1 MTRRHYPVRAAALA
15 LVLAPLLL
23 LAIPAAVPARAM
35 LPAGAVGPAAGTL
48 GCRLYF
54 NDAGTGSSPT
64 VWQDTFTLT
73 QSPAAPKVGDTV
85 TVTLTAK
92 TGPDNGPV
100 GLTAGDV
107 PVNVVLA
114 LGGSLSG
121 SATLRMSS
129 YPAGAV
135 APATPLGPI
144 TATGTYFAAAAGAAT
159 LTVGRVTFTN
169 ASATTHCSAAGD
181 RDHKAAPAP
190 TSIVES
196 FTVGGTGTATPPPS
210 PSASATPSPSAS
222 PSLLPPTT
230 NAPTPTTNAPA
241 PTATEEVD
249 TPAQPF
255 GPKSVKLNCK
265 TLSSLSAWTATHTLT
280 MSPSNPGR
288 GAKVTVSLK
297 FSAGPKSGPVAV
309 GAGDLV
315 PKATV
320 KVGGVG
326 SGTVNLRSSAYG
338 AIGAYAVLPG
348 ATLTGTYTASQ
359 AGLVT
364 LTVTNFVFD
373 HAQVDTECNAG
384 ADPVTGPAA
393 TSIVA
398 KFTVKSRAA
407 TGDEGDGGG
416 GGNGDGSLPTTGEGG
431 VTALLL
437 LWSSAVLLLG
447 VGLVVVLPRRR
458 GILRS

>member
-1 MTRRHYPVRAAALA
+1 MAALA
-15 LVLAPLLL
+15 LILAPLLLL
-23 LAIPAAVPARAM
+23 LAIPAAAPARAT
-35 LPAGAVGPAAGTL
+35 LPAAAVGPTAGTL

-73 QSPAAPKVGDTV
+73 QSPAEPKVGDTV

-100 GLTAGDV
+100 GLNAGDV
-107 PVNVVLA
+107 PVNVTLA

-129 YPAGAV
+129 YPARGV
-135 APATPLGPI
+135 APEAPLGPI

-210 PSASATPSPSAS
+210 PSASASAS
-222 PSLLPPTT
+222 PSPSLPPPTT
-230 NAPTPTTNAPA
+230 NAPPPTTNAPA
-241 PTATEEVD
+241 PTATDEVD

-265 TLSSLSAWTATHTLT
+265 TLSSLSSWTATHTLS

-297 FSAGPKSGPVAV
+297 FSAGPKSGPVPV
-309 GAGDLV
+309 GGGDLV

-326 SGTVNLRSSAYG
+326 SGTVNLHGPAYG
-338 AIGAYAVLPG
+338 AIDANAILPG
-348 ATLTGTYTASQ
+348 ATLTGTYTTSQ
-359 AGLVT
+359 AGLVS
-364 LTVTNFVFD
+364 LTVTNIVFD
-373 HAQVDTECNAG
+373 HPQVDTECNAG

-407 TGDEGDGGG
+407 TGDEGEGGG

-458 GILRS
+458 GIPRS

>member
-1 MTRRHYPVRAAALA
+1 MTRRRFPVRMSALA
-15 LVLAPLLL
+15 LVLAPPLLL
-23 LAIPAAVPARAM
+23 LAIPAAVPARATP
-35 LPAGAVGPAAGTL
+35 PAAAVGPTTETL

-73 QSPAAPKVGDTV
+73 QSPAEPKVGDTV

-92 TGPDNGPV
+92 VGPDNGPV
-100 GLTAGDV
+100 GLNAGDV
-107 PVNVVLA
+107 PVNVTLA

-129 YPAGAV
+129 YPARAV

-159 LTVGRVTFTN
+159 LTVGRVTFAN

-181 RDHKAAPAP
+181 RDHKAAPVP

-196 FTVGGTGTATPPPS
+196 FTVGGSGTATPPPS

-222 PSLLPPTT
+222 ASPSLPPPTT
-230 NAPTPTTNAPA
+230 SAPPPA
-241 PTATEEVD
+241 KSEEVD

-297 FSAGPKSGPVAV
+297 FSAGPKSGPVPV

-326 SGTVNLRSSAYG
+326 SGTVNLKGPAYG
-338 AIGAYAVLPG
+338 AIAAYAVVPG
-348 ATLTGTYTASQ
+348 ATLTGTYTTSQ
-359 AGLVT
+359 AGLVS
-364 LTVTNFVFD
+364 LTVSNFLFD
-373 HAQVDTECNAG
+373 HSQVDTECNAG
-384 ADPVTGPAA
+384 ADPVTGPAM

-407 TGDEGDGGG
+407 TDDEGDGGG
-416 GGNGDGSLPTTGEGG
+416 EGSLPTTGEGG

-437 LWSSAVLLLG
+437 LWSSAALLFG
-447 VGLVVVLPRRR
+447 IGLVVVLPRRR
-458 GILRS
+458 GTARS

>member
-1 MTRRHYPVRAAALA
+1 MTRRRFPVRAAALA

-23 LAIPAAVPARAM
+23 LTFPAAVPARAT
-35 LPAGAVGPAAGTL
+35 LPAAAVGPTAATL

-54 NDAGTGSSPT
+54 NDAGSGSSPT

-85 TVTLTAK
+85 TVTLTAQA
-92 TGPDNGPV
+92 GPDNGPV
-100 GLTAGDV
+100 GLNAGDV
-107 PVNVVLA
+107 PVNVTLA

-129 YPAGAV
+129 YPARAV
-135 APATPLGPI
+135 APADPLGPI

-159 LTVGRVTFTN
+159 LTVGRVTFAN

-196 FTVGGTGTATPPPS
+196 ITIGGTGTATPPPS

-222 PSLLPPTT
+222 PSPSLPPSATDD
-230 NAPTPTTNAPA
+230 PA
-241 PTATEEVD
+241 PTATDEVD

-265 TLSSLSAWTATHTLT
+265 TLSSLSAWTATHTLS

-326 SGTVNLRSSAYG
+326 SGTVNLTGPAYG
-338 AIGAYAVLPG
+338 AIGAYAALPG
-348 ATLTGTYTASQ
+348 ATLTGTYTTSQ
-359 AGLVT
+359 PGLVS
-364 LTVTNFVFD
+364 LTVTNIVFD

-384 ADPVTGPAA
+384 VDPVTGPEA

-407 TGDEGDGGG
+407 TDDEGEGDGG
-416 GGNGDGSLPTTGEGG
+416 GDGSLPTTGEGG

-437 LWSSAVLLLG
+437 LWSSAVLVLG
-447 VGLVVVLPRRR
+447 IGLVVVLPRRR
-458 GILRS
+458 GIPRS

>member
-1 MTRRHYPVRAAALA
+1 MTRRRFPVRMAAPA

-23 LAIPAAVPARAM
+23 TIPAAVPARAA
-35 LPAGAVGPAAGTL
+35 PPAAAIGPTAATL

-73 QSPAAPKVGDTV
+73 QSPAEPKVGDTV
-85 TVTLTAK
+85 TVTLTAP

-100 GLTAGDV
+100 GLNAGDV
-107 PVNVVLA
+107 PVNVTLA

-129 YPAGAV
+129 YPARAV
-135 APATPLGPI
+135 APAEPLGPI

-159 LTVGRVTFTN
+159 LTVGRVTFAN

-181 RDHKAAPAP
+181 RDHKAAPVP
-190 TSIVES
+190 TSIVEN

-210 PSASATPSPSAS
+210 PSASATPSPSAKPS
-222 PSLLPPTT
+222 PSLPPPSATDD
-230 NAPTPTTNAPA
+230 P
-241 PTATEEVD
+241 PTATDEVD

-265 TLSSLSAWTATHTLT
+265 TLSSLSAWTATHTLS

-297 FSAGPKSGPVAV
+297 FSAGPKSGPVPV

-326 SGTVNLRSSAYG
+326 SGSVNLRGPAYG
-338 AIGAYAVLPG
+338 AIDAYAALPG
-348 ATLTGTYTASQ
+348 ATLTGTYTTSR
-359 AGLVT
+359 AGLVS
-364 LTVTNFVFD
+364 LTVTNIVFD
-373 HAQVDTECNAG
+373 HPQVDTECNAG
-384 ADPVTGPAA
+384 ADPVTGPKE

-407 TGDEGDGGG
+407 TDDEGEGGG
-416 GGNGDGSLPTTGEGG
+416 GGNGDGGGSLPTTGEGG
-431 VTALLL
+431 VTTLML
-437 LWSSAVLLLG
+437 LWSSAALLLG

-458 GILRS
+458 GILRG

>member
-1 MTRRHYPVRAAALA
+1 MTRRRQPVRVAALA

-23 LAIPAAVPARAM
+23 LLAIPAAAPARAT
-35 LPAGAVGPAAGTL
+35 LPAAAVGPTAGTL

-100 GLTAGDV
+100 GLNAGDV
-107 PVNVVLA
+107 PVNVTLV

-121 SATLRMSS
+121 STTLRMSS

-135 APATPLGPI
+135 APEAPLGPI

-210 PSASATPSPSAS
+210 PSTSAS
-222 PSLLPPTT
+222 PSPSLPPPTT
-230 NAPTPTTNAPA
+230 NAPAPTTNAPA
-241 PTATEEVD
+241 PTATDEVD

-265 TLSSLSAWTATHTLT
+265 TLSSLSSWTATHTLS

-297 FSAGPKSGPVAV
+297 FSAGPKSGPVPV

-326 SGTVNLRSSAYG
+326 SGTVNLQGSAYG
-338 AIGAYAVLPG
+338 AIDANAILPG
-348 ATLTGTYTASQ
+348 ATLTGTYTTSQ
-359 AGLVT
+359 AGLVS
-364 LTVTNFVFD
+364 LTVTNIVFD
-373 HAQVDTECNAG
+373 HPQVDTECNAG
-384 ADPVTGPAA
+384 ADPVTGPKD

-398 KFTVKSRAA
+398 KFTVKARAA
-407 TGDEGDGGG
+407 TDDEGDGGG
-416 GGNGDGSLPTTGEGG
+416 NGDGGGSLPTTGEGG

-437 LWSSAVLLLG
+437 LWSSAVLMLG
-447 VGLVVVLPRRR
+447 VGLVVVLPRHRR
-458 GILRS
+458 TLRS